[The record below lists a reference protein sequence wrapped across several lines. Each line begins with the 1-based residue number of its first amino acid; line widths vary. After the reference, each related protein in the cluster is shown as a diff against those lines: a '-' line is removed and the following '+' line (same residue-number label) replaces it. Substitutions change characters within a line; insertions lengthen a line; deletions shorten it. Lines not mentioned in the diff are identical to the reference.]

1 MECVSLHPRRQITFI
16 SQFFLENSFATTTP
30 KNINKITFSNNFS
43 KSLSSSMQHIS
54 HFLKCHLPSFF
65 WYVGTKKS
73 ASCLFLMPT
82 CITVLHQCCMASV
95 LWSISP
101 TFYEGICANILYSSE
116 ITKEEVFE
124 QMNFERYTS
133 QSPSLKYV
141 IQPTSLTAQIT
152 RDMSLQPLRKRNRPR
167 LRVNSTLKEFHL
179 HVDDEQVKYVS
190 KIVRHVNIN
199 SNRDIAVRPR
209 DLSYG
214 SLNNSADM
222 FLRILLF
229 LFLSTSNLTWP
240 KCFP

>member
-1 MECVSLHPRRQITFI
+1 MNHIHVRYEDDDFSIGAYIASICIK
-16 SQFFLENSFATTTP
+16 NSSDEPFTTP
-30 KNINKITFSNNFS
+30 TTASTAEAKD
-43 KSLSSSMQHIS
+43 L
-54 HFLKCHLPSFF
+54 
-65 WYVGTKKS
+65 TKKS
-73 ASCLFLMPT
+73 CEINSF
-82 CITVLHQCCMASV
+82 
-95 LWSISP
+95 SIY
-101 TFYEGICANILYSSE
+101 TDANILYTPE

-124 QMNFERYTS
+124 QMNFARYTS

-229 LFLSTSNLTWP
+229 LFLSTSNLT
-240 KCFP
+240 

>member
-1 MECVSLHPRRQITFI
+1 MNHIHVRYEDDDFSIGAYIASICIK
-16 SQFFLENSFATTTP
+16 NSSDEPVTTP
-30 KNINKITFSNNFS
+30 TTASTAEAKD
-43 KSLSSSMQHIS
+43 L
-54 HFLKCHLPSFF
+54 
-65 WYVGTKKS
+65 TKKS
-73 ASCLFLMPT
+73 CEINSF
-82 CITVLHQCCMASV
+82 
-95 LWSISP
+95 SIY
-101 TFYEGICANILYSSE
+101 TDANILYSPE

-229 LFLSTSNLTWP
+229 LF
-240 KCFP
+240 